1 MMNILLAEDDRN
13 FGLILKKE
21 LEQDR
26 YTVDLVNNG
35 VDAVMSF
42 LKNPYDFVLLDLR
55 MPRLGG
61 SDVLRIIK
69 CINPS
74 VPVVTFSGAA
84 GKSEMTETVELGAI
98 RCFSKPFEIVQL
110 RDLIK
115 NYLKGST
122 SSF

>member
-1 MMNILLAEDDRN
+1 MNILLAEDDNN
-13 FGLILKKE
+13 FGLILKNE
-21 LEQDR
+21 LEEDR
-26 YTVDLVNNG
+26 HSVHLAHNG
-35 VDAVMSF
+35 VEAVMSF
-42 LKNPYDFVLLDLR
+42 LQNPYDFVLLDLR
-55 MPRLGG
+55 MPKLSG

-84 GKSEMTETVELGAI
+84 GNSEMRETVELGAI
-98 RCFSKPFEIVQL
+98 RCFSKPFEIVKL
-110 RDLIK
+110 KDLIK

>member
-1 MMNILLAEDDRN
+1 MNILLAEDDRN

-26 YTVDLVNNG
+26 YAVDLVNNG
-35 VDAVMSF
+35 VDAVMRF
-42 LKNPYDFVLLDLR
+42 LQNPYDFVLLDLR

-74 VPVVTFSGAA
+74 VPVVTFTGAA
-84 GKSEMTETVELGAI
+84 TNGEMAETTELGAI
-98 RCFSKPFEIVQL
+98 TCFTKPFEIAKL
-110 RDLIK
+110 KDLIESH
-115 NYLKGST
+115 LKGPT
-122 SSF
+122 SCV

>member
-1 MMNILLAEDDRN
+1 MNILLAEDDRN

-21 LEQDR
+21 LEEDR
-26 YTVDLVNNG
+26 YAVDLVNNG

-84 GKSEMTETVELGAI
+84 ADSEMAETVDLGAI
-98 RCFSKPFEIVQL
+98 RCFSKPFEIVKL

-115 NYLKGST
+115 NYLVQT
-122 SSF
+122 H